1 MKNRWTMQKWNKSLA
16 LVMLGAGLGVLGTVS
31 LVGDRSTT
39 EAPAPPVQTDTP
51 KQLDF
56 DLLLQGEPTLGR
68 QDAPVTIVE
77 FSDYQCPYCRL
88 FQQNV
93 FPELKSEF
101 IDQGLVRFIH
111 KDLPLPYHPQAESS
125 AAVARC
131 AERQNAFW
139 AIQNALYAEQNCLS
153 CKGPVTLGINAG
165 LNEPQ
170 LQRCLQD
177 PAVADTVRSNRSEA
191 ELHGIRS
198 TPTFVIGAT
207 VDSTRHRGTIVEG
220 ALPWPEFRTLIRAE
234 LNSINP
240 ANQDE

>member
-1 MKNRWTMQKWNKSLA
+1 MQNWTKSLA
-16 LVMLGAGLGVLGTVS
+16 LVMLGAGLGALGTVS
-31 LVGDRSTT
+31 LTGDRSSSK
-39 EAPAPPVQTDTP
+39 APAPQFQPDTS
-51 KQLDF
+51 KQLSF

-88 FQQNV
+88 FQQTV

-139 AIQNALYAEQNCLS
+139 TIHDALYAEQNCLS
-153 CKGPVTLGINAG
+153 CKGPATIGINAG
-165 LNEPQ
+165 LNEQQ
-170 LQRCLQD
+170 LQRCLED
-177 PAVADTVRSNRSEA
+177 PAVANTVRSNRSEA
-191 ELHGIRS
+191 ELHAIRS

-207 VDSTRHRGTIVEG
+207 IDTTRHRGTIVEG
-220 ALPWPEFRTLIRAE
+220 ALPWPEFRALIRAE
-234 LNSINP
+234 LNSIKPTSQN
-240 ANQDE
+240 E

>member
-1 MKNRWTMQKWNKSLA
+1 MQNWNKSLA
-16 LVMLGAGLGVLGTVS
+16 LVMLGAGLGVLGTIR
-31 LVGDRSTT
+31 LAGDRSTT
-39 EAPAPPVQTDTP
+39 EIPAPKVQPDTP
-51 KQLDF
+51 KRLNF
-56 DLLLQGEPTLGR
+56 DLLLQGDPTLGR

-88 FQQNV
+88 FQQTV

-139 AIQNALYAEQNCLS
+139 TIHDALYAEQNCLS
-153 CKGPVTLGINAG
+153 CKGPVTIGINAG

-220 ALPWPEFRTLIRAE
+220 ALPWPEFRALIRAE
-234 LNSINP
+234 LNSVSP
-240 ANQDE
+240 TSQDERANASE